1 MIYSFILPT
10 DEVISFDC
18 VSKYSETFTSK
29 ISDYETEVG
38 FPISDNMVLST
49 PTISISGV
57 FSYYN
62 SPTREITLVN
72 GEFVVFDVEGKQTTT
87 QIDIEKKL
95 KDIYN
100 DKTNIILIKS
110 TDITNIVGSEV
121 DRIAPCLIE
130 SLSFSYSGSGYGAVT
145 PEFQLRNVRQAVV
158 IEQNVPNASP
168 VLIPKNKVA
177 TTVNQ
182 ASATGDAPDGTS
194 TDPIENKDLKK
205 LEADMSDDKYLKN
218 LEADMSDDKATQ
230 DGIKKSIADTQQEVK
245 DRNAE
250 FDAKQKLIN
259 KYRKEN
265 APNAN
270 KYDVVRTT
278 GGSGYDIRQ
287 VYN

>member
-158 IEQNVPNASP
+158 IEQNVPNSSP

-205 LEADMSDDKYLKN
+205 LEA
-218 LEADMSDDKATQ
+218 EMSDDKATQ
-230 DGIKKSIADTQQEVK
+230 DGIKKSIADTQKEVN

-250 FDAKQKLIN
+250 FDAKQKLIQ
-259 KYRKEN
+259 KYRTEN

>member
-205 LEADMSDDKYLKN
+205 LEADMSDD
-218 LEADMSDDKATQ
+218 MSGDKAHQ
-230 DGIKKSIADTQQEVK
+230 DGIKKSIADTQRVINDK
-245 DRNAE
+245 NAL
-250 FDAKQKLIN
+250 FAAKQKLIN
-259 KYRKEN
+259 KYRTEN

>member
-121 DRIAPCLIE
+121 DRVAPCLIE

-168 VLIPKNKVA
+168 VLITENKVA

-182 ASATGDAPDGTS
+182 ASTTGDAPDGTS

-205 LEADMSDDKYLKN
+205 

-259 KYRKEN
+259 KYRTEN

-270 KYDVVRTT
+270 KYEVVRTT

>member
-121 DRIAPCLIE
+121 DRVAPCLIE

-182 ASATGDAPDGTS
+182 ASTTGDAPDGTS

-205 LEADMSDDKYLKN
+205 LEADMSDDK
-218 LEADMSDDKATQ
+218 ATQ
-230 DGIKKSIADTQQEVK
+230 DGIKKSIAGSQKEVK

-259 KYRKEN
+259 KYRTEN

-270 KYDVVRTT
+270 KYEVVRTT

>member
-182 ASATGDAPDGTS
+182 ASTTGDAPDGTS

-205 LEADMSDDKYLKN
+205 LEAEML
-218 LEADMSDDKATQ
+218 ADMSDDKATQ
-230 DGIKKSIADTQQEVK
+230 DGIKKSIADTQRVINDK
-245 DRNAE
+245 NAL
-250 FDAKQKLIN
+250 FNAKQKLIS
-259 KYRKEN
+259 KYRTEN

>member
-110 TDITNIVGSEV
+110 TDITNIIGSEV
-121 DRIAPCLIE
+121 DRVAPCLIE

-182 ASATGDAPDGTS
+182 ASTTGDAPDGTS

-205 LEADMSDDKYLKN
+205 LEAEIKEAEMS
-218 LEADMSDDKATQ
+218 EDKAHQ
-230 DGIKKSIADTQQEVK
+230 DGIKKSIAETQKEIN
-245 DRNAE
+245 DRIAK
-250 FDAKQKLIN
+250 FAAKQKLID
-259 KYRKEN
+259 KYRTEN

-287 VYN
+287 VYK

>member
-121 DRIAPCLIE
+121 DRVAPCLIE

-182 ASATGDAPDGTS
+182 ASTTGDAPDGTS

-205 LEADMSDDKYLKN
+205 LEAEIKEAEMS
-218 LEADMSDDKATQ
+218 EDKAHQ
-230 DGIKKSIADTQQEVK
+230 DGIKKSIAETQKEIN
-245 DRNAE
+245 DRSAE

-259 KYRKEN
+259 KYRTEN

-287 VYN
+287 VYK

>member
-121 DRIAPCLIE
+121 DRVAPCLIE

-205 LEADMSDDKYLKN
+205 LEADMSDDK
-218 LEADMSDDKATQ
+218 ATQ
-230 DGIKKSIADTQQEVK
+230 DGIKKSIAETQKEVK

-259 KYRKEN
+259 KYRTEN

>member
-121 DRIAPCLIE
+121 DRVAPCLIE

-182 ASATGDAPDGTS
+182 ASTTGDAPDGTS

-205 LEADMSDDKYLKN
+205 LEADMSDDK
-218 LEADMSDDKATQ
+218 AAQ
-230 DGIKKSIADTQQEVK
+230 DGIKKSIAETQKEVN

-259 KYRKEN
+259 KYRTEN

-287 VYN
+287 VYK

>member
-205 LEADMSDDKYLKN
+205 LEADMSDDK
-218 LEADMSDDKATQ
+218 ATQ
-230 DGIKKSIADTQQEVK
+230 DGIKKSIADTQKEVK
-245 DRNAE
+245 DRNSE

-259 KYRKEN
+259 KYRTEN

>member
-158 IEQNVPNASP
+158 IEKNVPNASP

-205 LEADMSDDKYLKN
+205 LEADMSDDK
-218 LEADMSDDKATQ
+218 ATQ

-250 FDAKQKLIN
+250 LDAKQKLIN
-259 KYRKEN
+259 KYRTEN

>member
-121 DRIAPCLIE
+121 DRVAPCLIE

-182 ASATGDAPDGTS
+182 ASTTGDAPDGTS

-205 LEADMSDDKYLKN
+205 LEAEIKEAEMS
-218 LEADMSDDKATQ
+218 EDKAHQ
-230 DGIKKSIADTQQEVK
+230 DGIKKSIAETQKEVK

-250 FDAKQKLIN
+250 LDAKQKLIN
-259 KYRKEN
+259 KYRTEN

>member
-182 ASATGDAPDGTS
+182 ASTTGDAPDGTS

-205 LEADMSDDKYLKN
+205 LEADMSDDK
-218 LEADMSDDKATQ
+218 ATQ
-230 DGIKKSIADTQQEVK
+230 DGIKKSIAGSQKEVK

-250 FDAKQKLIN
+250 FEAKQELIN
-259 KYRKEN
+259 KYRTEN

-270 KYDVVRTT
+270 KYEVVRTT

-287 VYN
+287 VYK

>member
-121 DRIAPCLIE
+121 DRVAPCLIE

-205 LEADMSDDKYLKN
+205 LEADMSDDK
-218 LEADMSDDKATQ
+218 ATQ
-230 DGIKKSIADTQQEVK
+230 DGIKKSIAETQKEVK

-250 FDAKQKLIN
+250 FDAKQQLIN
-259 KYRKEN
+259 KYRTEN

>member
-205 LEADMSDDKYLKN
+205 LEAEML
-218 LEADMSDDKATQ
+218 ADMSDDKAHQ
-230 DGIKKSIADTQQEVK
+230 DGIKKSIAETQKVVNDK
-245 DRNAE
+245 NAL
-250 FDAKQKLIN
+250 FAAKQKLIS
-259 KYRKEN
+259 KYRTEN
-265 APNAN
+265 APDAN

>member
-121 DRIAPCLIE
+121 DRVAPCLIE

-182 ASATGDAPDGTS
+182 ASTTGDAPDGTS

-205 LEADMSDDKYLKN
+205 LEADMSDDK
-218 LEADMSDDKATQ
+218 ATQ
-230 DGIKKSIADTQQEVK
+230 DGIKKSIAETQKEVK

-259 KYRKEN
+259 KYRTEN

>member
-205 LEADMSDDKYLKN
+205 LEADMSDDK
-218 LEADMSDDKATQ
+218 ATQ
-230 DGIKKSIADTQQEVK
+230 DGIKKSIADTQREINDK
-245 DRNAE
+245 NAL
-250 FDAKQKLIN
+250 FNAKQQLIS
-259 KYRKEN
+259 KYRTEN

-270 KYDVVRTT
+270 KYDIVRTT

-287 VYN
+287 VYK

>member
-205 LEADMSDDKYLKN
+205 LEADMSDDK
-218 LEADMSDDKATQ
+218 ATQ

-250 FDAKQKLIN
+250 LDAKQKLIN
-259 KYRKEN
+259 KYRTEN

>member
-205 LEADMSDDKYLKN
+205 LEADMSDDK
-218 LEADMSDDKATQ
+218 ATQ

-259 KYRKEN
+259 KYRTEN

>member
-182 ASATGDAPDGTS
+182 ASATGDAPDGTG

-205 LEADMSDDKYLKN
+205 

-230 DGIKKSIADTQQEVK
+230 DGIKKSIADTQKEVK
-245 DRNAE
+245 DRNSE

-259 KYRKEN
+259 KYRTEN

>member
-121 DRIAPCLIE
+121 DRVAPCLIE

-205 LEADMSDDKYLKN
+205 LEADMSDDK
-218 LEADMSDDKATQ
+218 ATQ
-230 DGIKKSIADTQQEVK
+230 DGIKKSIAETQKEVK

-250 FDAKQKLIN
+250 FAAKQKLIN
-259 KYRKEN
+259 KYRTEN

>member
-205 LEADMSDDKYLKN
+205 LEA
-218 LEADMSDDKATQ
+218 EMSDDKATQ
-230 DGIKKSIADTQQEVK
+230 DGIKKSIADTQREINDK
-245 DRNAE
+245 NAL
-250 FDAKQKLIN
+250 FNAKQKLIS
-259 KYRKEN
+259 KYRTEN